1 MKTWITWIV
10 AMLAVL
16 STWAQ
21 AGSLKVVTD
30 KEQIL
35 IGEQIEMTVELRG
48 ASADSFRLP
57 SIGDTLRK
65 EIEVL
70 SRTEP
75 DTSYEGAN
83 LEQKVLRQSYTITS
97 FDSGYFPVKPLVG
110 YINSQPVAS
119 NAFLVGV
126 QTLKIDTAKGI
137 ADIKDI
143 EQVPF
148 AWQEWLQETW
158 HWFVLAMAAAGLITW
173 LVLYLSKEKT
183 AAAPEVVI
191 PSRPAHEIA
200 LERIVLLREEEL
212 WQKGKIKTY
221 YSELT
226 DILREFI
233 EHRFAIPA
241 LEQTTDEIVSSMA
254 RYPDFSEEERLSVKR
269 LLFLADLVKFAK
281 EKPVGQENE
290 THLATVES
298 FVQSFVPTPESP
310 EKAASHV

>member
-1 MKTWITWIV
+1 MKPLITSIV
-10 AMLAVL
+10 AIIAVL
-16 STWAQ
+16 SAWAQ
-21 AGSLKVVTD
+21 AGSLKVSTD

-35 IGEQIEMTVELRG
+35 IGEQIEMTIELRG
-48 ASADSFRLP
+48 ASADTFRLP

-83 LEQKVLRQSYTITS
+83 LEQKVLRQSFTITS
-97 FDSGYFPVKPLVG
+97 FDSGFFAVKPMVG
-110 YINSQPVAS
+110 YINRQPVTS

-126 QTLKIDTAKGI
+126 QTVPIDTAKGI

-148 AWQEWLQETW
+148 AWREWLQETW
-158 HWFVLAMAAAGLITW
+158 HWFALAIAAAGLITW
-173 LVLYLSKEKT
+173 LVFYLSQEKT
-183 AAAPEVVI
+183 AAEPEVVI

-200 LERIVLLREEEL
+200 IERLVLLRGEEL
-212 WQKGKIKTY
+212 WQKGKIKPY

-233 EHRFAIPA
+233 EHRFGIPA

-254 RYPDFSEEERLSVKR
+254 RYPDFSEEERQAVKR

-281 EKPVGQENE
+281 EKPIGQENE

-298 FVQSFVPTPESP
+298 FVQSFVPTPEAP
-310 EKAASHV
+310 EKEASNV